1 MEQKEFREKL
11 LLIRKIS
18 LDIFIGL
25 TVLLLILSG
34 VTRILAGDTLL
45 GVAISLGVRG
55 VALCIWHVGGD
66 FRWFRK
72 ACVYPITAIH
82 VAPWGYY
89 TEGEPI
95 CRLYRS
101 EAPMGGKTF
110 SLCFNILLPP
120 QGSRAAWEAIMTSID
135 AWMKAQPCAM
145 RLLGRMSANSQIA
158 EVELCVL
165 KQDASPAVLDSLFDC
180 FERTADKTLDDYGRR
195 YIRVEYPDRGHTFY
209 AAFDGFDIGRAII
222 TAGPHTAWVDLGD
235 SRGGLVLSSDEVTCH
250 EQGDAVAAELN
261 EAAQL
266 YVDDNQIEGIRQ
278 SELIEAEEFEKLWQ
292 AMPASQEPA
301 RIIHAEDSDRRI

>member
-1 MEQKEFREKL
+1 MNQDELREKL
-11 LLIRKIS
+11 LRIRKIS
-18 LDIFIGL
+18 FDIFIGL
-25 TVLLLILSG
+25 TALLLVLSG
-34 VTRILAGDTLL
+34 VTRILVGDVLL
-45 GVAISLGVRG
+45 GAAIILGVLG

-89 TEGEPI
+89 TDGEPI
-95 CRLYRS
+95 CRLYRAD
-101 EAPMGGKTF
+101 APMGGKTF
-110 SLCFNILLPP
+110 SVCFNILLPP
-120 QGSRAAWEAIMTSID
+120 QGSRAAWEKIMTGLD
-135 AWMKAQPCAM
+135 AWMKEQPCAM

-180 FERTADKTLDDYGRR
+180 FENTADRTLEDYGRR
-195 YIRVEYPDRGHTFY
+195 FIRVEYPDRGHVFY
-209 AAFDGFDIGRAII
+209 AAFDGFDIGRAVIV
-222 TAGPHTAWVDLGD
+222 AGPHTAWIDLGD
-235 SRGGLVLSSDEVTCH
+235 SRGGLVLSSEEVTSH
-250 EQGDAVAAELN
+250 EQGDAVAAELG

-278 SELIEAEEFEKLWQ
+278 SELIGGEEFEKLWQ
-292 AMPASQEPA
+292 AMPASQGPA
-301 RIIHAEDSDRRI
+301 RTIHADELRPVR

>member
-1 MEQKEFREKL
+1 MTHKELRDRL
-11 LLIRKIS
+11 ILIRKIS

-25 TVLLLILSG
+25 TAILLILSG
-34 VTRILAGDTLL
+34 VTRILVGDVLL
-45 GVAISLGVRG
+45 GAAIILGVLG
-55 VALCIWHVGGD
+55 IAICIWHVGGD

-101 EAPMGGKTF
+101 DAPMNGKTF
-110 SLCFNILLPP
+110 SVSFNILLPP
-120 QGSRAAWEAIMTSID
+120 QGSRAAWEKIMSGLD
-135 AWMKAQPCAM
+135 DWMAAQPCSM

-165 KQDASPAVLDSLFDC
+165 KQDASPAVLNSLFDC
-180 FERTADKTLDDYGRR
+180 FERTADLSLADFGQRF
-195 YIRVEYPDRGHTFY
+195 IRVEYPDRGHVFY
-209 AAFDGFDIGRAII
+209 AAFDGFDIGRAILV
-222 TAGPHTAWVDLGD
+222 AGAHTAWLDLGD
-235 SRGGLVLSSDEVTCH
+235 TRGGLVLSSGEVSDH

-261 EAAQL
+261 EASQL
-266 YVDDNQIEGIRQ
+266 YIDDNQIEGIRQ
-278 SELIEAEEFEKLWQ
+278 SELIAAEDFEKLWQ
-292 AMPASQEPA
+292 AMPAVKGPA
-301 RIIHAEDSDRRI
+301 RSISAERS

>member
-1 MEQKEFREKL
+1 MTHDELRDKL
-11 LLIRKIS
+11 LRIRRIS

-25 TVLLLILSG
+25 TAVLLILSG
-34 VTRILAGDTLL
+34 VTRILVGDTLL
-45 GVAISLGVRG
+45 GCAIVLGVVG
-55 VALCIWHVGGD
+55 VALCIWHAGKD

-89 TEGEPI
+89 TEGEPV
-95 CRLYRS
+95 CRLYRAD
-101 EAPMGGKTF
+101 APMGGKTF
-110 SLCFNILLPP
+110 SVCFNILLPP
-120 QGSRAAWEAIMTSID
+120 QGSRAAWEEIMTGLD
-135 AWMKAQPCAM
+135 QWMKSQPCAM
-145 RLLGRMSANSQIA
+145 RLLGRMSANSQVA

-165 KQDASPAVLDSLFDC
+165 KDDASPAVLDSLFDC
-180 FERTADKTLDDYGRR
+180 FERTIDRTVEEFGQRF
-195 YIRVEYPDRGHTFY
+195 IRVEYPDRGHVFY
-209 AAFDGFDIGRAII
+209 AAFDGFDIGRAIVV
-222 TAGPHTAWVDLGD
+222 AGPHTAWLDLGD
-235 SRGGLVLSSDEVTCH
+235 SRGGLILSSDEVSDH

>member
-1 MEQKEFREKL
+1 MNHDELREKL
-11 LLIRKIS
+11 LRIRRIS
-18 LDIFIGL
+18 LDIFISL
-25 TVLLLILSG
+25 TALLLILSG
-34 VTRILAGDTLL
+34 VTRILVGDVLL
-45 GVAISLGVRG
+45 GSAIILGVVG
-55 VALCIWHVGGD
+55 VALCIWHAGKD

-101 EAPMGGKTF
+101 DAPMGGKTF
-110 SLCFNILLPP
+110 SVCFNILLPP
-120 QGSRAAWEAIMTSID
+120 QGSRAEWEKIMTGLD
-135 AWMKAQPCAM
+135 AWMKQQPCAM

-165 KQDASPAVLDSLFDC
+165 RQDASPAVLDSLFDC

-195 YIRVEYPDRGHTFY
+195 FIRVEYPDRGHVFY

-222 TAGPHTAWVDLGD
+222 VAGPHTAWVDLGD
-235 SRGGLVLSSDEVTCH
+235 SRGGLVLSSDEVTSH

-278 SELIEAEEFEKLWQ
+278 SELIAAEEFEKLWQ
-292 AMPASQEPA
+292 AMPASQGPA
-301 RIIHAEDSDRRI
+301 RTIHAEEFAPER

>member
-1 MEQKEFREKL
+1 MNHDELREKL
-11 LLIRKIS
+11 LRIRRIS
-18 LDIFIGL
+18 LDIFISL
-25 TVLLLILSG
+25 TALLLILSG
-34 VTRILAGDTLL
+34 VTRILVGDVLL
-45 GVAISLGVRG
+45 GSAIILGVVG
-55 VALCIWHVGGD
+55 VALCIWHAGKD

-95 CRLYRS
+95 CRLYRTD
-101 EAPMGGKTF
+101 APMGGKTF
-110 SLCFNILLPP
+110 SVCFNILLPP
-120 QGSRAAWEAIMTSID
+120 QGSRAAWEKIMTGLD
-135 AWMKAQPCAM
+135 AWMKQQPCAM

-165 KQDASPAVLDSLFDC
+165 RQDASPAVLDSLFDC

-195 YIRVEYPDRGHTFY
+195 FIRVEYPDRGHVFY
-209 AAFDGFDIGRAII
+209 AAFDGFDIGRAVIV
-222 TAGPHTAWVDLGD
+222 AGPHTAWVDLGD
-235 SRGGLVLSSDEVTCH
+235 ARGGLVLSSEEVTSH

-278 SELIEAEEFEKLWQ
+278 SELIAAEEFEKLWQ
-292 AMPASQEPA
+292 AMPASQGPA
-301 RIIHAEDSDRRI
+301 RTIHAE